1 MKNQE
6 EKTEVPG
13 QNKVFEIIVNTRP
26 KTWDKKE
33 ITFKEVVLLAFPN
46 AVFNEQHIYTVTYS
60 KGVDKKP
67 KGSMVEGGEPVHVK
81 DGMVF
86 DVEHN
91 DIS

>member
-1 MKNQE
+1 MKKEE
-6 EKTEVPG
+6 EKPQAPG
-13 QNKVFEIIVNTRP
+13 QNKVFDIIVNTRP

-33 ITFKEVVLLAFPN
+33 ISFREVVLLAFPN

-60 KGVDKKP
+60 KGIDKKP
-67 KGSMVEGGEPVHVK
+67 KGSMVESGEPVHVK

>member
-1 MKNQE
+1 M
-6 EKTEVPG
+6 EKTEGKTDAPG
-13 QNKVFEIIVNTRP
+13 QNKVYDIIVNTRP

-33 ITFKEVVLLAFPN
+33 ISFREVVLLAFPS

-60 KGVDKKP
+60 KGEDKKP
-67 KGSMVEGGEPVHVK
+67 KGPMTENSGPVHVK

>member
-1 MKNQE
+1 M
-6 EKTEVPG
+6 EKTEGKTDAPG
-13 QNKVFEIIVNTRP
+13 QNKVFDIIVNTRP

-33 ITFKEVVLLAFPN
+33 ISFREVVLLAFPN
-46 AVFNEQHIYTVTYS
+46 AVFNEQHIYTITYS
-60 KGVDKKP
+60 KGEDKKP
-67 KGSMVEGGEPVHVK
+67 KGSIVEGGQPVHVK

>member
-6 EKTEVPG
+6 EKTDAPG
-13 QNKVFEIIVNTRP
+13 QNKVFDIIVNTRP
-26 KTWDKKE
+26 REWNKKE
-33 ITFKEVVLLAFPN
+33 IAFREVVLLAFP
-46 AVFNEQHIYTVTYS
+46 AAIFNEQHIYTVTYS
-60 KGVDKKP
+60 KGIDKKP

>member
-1 MKNQE
+1 MKKEE
-6 EKTEVPG
+6 EKTEAPG
-13 QNKVFEIIVNTRP
+13 HNKVFDIIVNTRP

-33 ITFKEVVLLAFPN
+33 ISFRDVVLLAFPN
-46 AVFNEQHIYTVTYS
+46 AIFNEQHIYTVTYS

-67 KGSMVEGGEPVHVK
+67 KGSIVEGGEPVHVK